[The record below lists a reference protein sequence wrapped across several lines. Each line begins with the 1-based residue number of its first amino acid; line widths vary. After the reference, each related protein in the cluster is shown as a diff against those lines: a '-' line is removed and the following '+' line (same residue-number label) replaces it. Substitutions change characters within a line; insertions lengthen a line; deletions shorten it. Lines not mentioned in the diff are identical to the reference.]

1 MRASARAGEGVQVHP
16 ASLERDLSVP
26 LTSLSAVSTHT
37 ASTDVRARHAQLAT
51 EVADHQ
57 FRYYVLDAPIVSD
70 GQFDTLWRELV
81 EIEERH
87 PELATPDSPT
97 QKVGGKFST
106 EFTAH
111 DHLERMLS
119 LDNAF
124 SPDELRAWA
133 ERVVRDVGE
142 VSYLCELKIDGL
154 AVNLLYEDGVLTRA
168 LTRGD
173 GRTGEDI
180 TLNMRTLDEVPER
193 LTGTAE
199 FPVPRLVEVR
209 GEVYFRLADFEAL
222 NASLVEAGKPPFAN
236 PRNTA
241 AGSLRQKDPR
251 VTASRHLRL
260 ICHGLGKRA
269 GFDPQRQ
276 SEAYAALK
284 AWGLPVSDRTVV
296 LHGVDEVQKHVT
308 YWGEHRH
315 DIEHEID
322 GVVVKVDE
330 VALQRRLGSTSRAPR
345 WAIAYK
351 YPPEEATTRLL
362 DIRVNVGRTGRV
374 TPFAFMEPVTVSGS
388 TVSLATLHNADEV
401 RRKGVLIGD
410 RVVIRKA
417 GDVIPE
423 VLGPVVEARDGTER
437 AFVMPTHCPECGT
450 ALARQK
456 AGDVDLRCPNARSCP
471 AQLRERIFHL
481 AGRGAFDIEVL
492 GYEAAT
498 ALLTSGV
505 VRDEGDVF
513 ALTEDDLLRVEL
525 FRTKAGALSANGR
538 KLLDNLDTAKDRPL
552 WRVLVALSIRHVGP
566 TAAQALAR
574 EFGSLDAIE
583 AAAEQAARDTA
594 AAGVSLTSDG
604 TADDPAIDDGAEQ
617 PGSAEDAVA
626 GAATGEATGAD
637 VRAEG
642 DASRMGPDE
651 HAVADAADAEAERAA
666 ADELAGDGAKGT
678 ETERAAAGELVDGDA
693 AGADAERAAEE
704 VALVAAAKAARDA
717 DRARVKAVAAAL
729 APIASVDGVGPTIA
743 AAVRDWF
750 AVDWHREVVARWRAA
765 GVRMV
770 DEVDA
775 SVPRTLEG
783 LSIVVTGSMEEF
795 SRDEAKEAIMARGGR
810 AAGSVSGR
818 RPSSSRA
825 KRRGRSSTR
834 PASWAY
840 RSSTRRASV
849 SCSTGGPR
857 RLRRWPRWTIDAPE
871 RARAPSQSV
880 VIFVW
885 RGWRLVLSGRG
896 DGPAGG
902 TVCGAAGGAE
912 RIASGGRASGAPGA
926 GPPPGPGRPGRRPA
940 RRHLGARTPPR
951 AGHAGDARTRAR
963 RRRSRGDP
971 HRGAVDGD
979 RRHHR
984 SLDRARPPPTDRG
997 RARLGPA
1004 RPGEARLLLGERAR
1018 AGVGG
1023 DLQRRRL
1030 GRHRRRAGRVD
1041 ER

>member
-1 MRASARAGEGVQVHP
+1 M
-16 ASLERDLSVP
+16 
-26 LTSLSAVSTHT
+26 
-37 ASTDVRARHAQLAT
+37 STDTDPRERHARLAA

-70 GQFDTLWRELV
+70 GQFDALWRELV
-81 EIEERH
+81 ELEEKH
-87 PELATPDSPT
+87 PELSTPDSPT
-97 QKVGGKFST
+97 QKVGSKFST
-106 EFTAH
+106 DFTAH

-124 SPDELRAWA
+124 SPDEMRAWA
-133 ERVVRDVGE
+133 ERVAREVGE

-154 AVNLLYEDGVLTRA
+154 AVNLLYENGLLTRA

-180 TLNMRTLDEVPER
+180 TLNMRTLEEVPER

-199 FPVPRLVEVR
+199 FPVPELVEVR

-251 VTASRHLRL
+251 VTGSRHLRL
-260 ICHGLGKRA
+260 ICHGLGKRI
-269 GFDPQRQ
+269 GFDPRRQ
-276 SEAYAALK
+276 SEAYAALRT
-284 AWGLPVSDRTVV
+284 WGLPVSDRTVV
-296 LHGVDEVQKHVT
+296 RHGVGEVLEHVT

-351 YPPEEATTRLL
+351 YPPEEATTKLL

-423 VLGPVVEARDGTER
+423 VLGPVVDARDGTER

-471 AQLRERIFHL
+471 AQLRERLFHL

-505 VRDEGDVF
+505 LQDEGDVF

-538 KLLDNLDTAKDRPL
+538 KLLDNLDSAKDRPL

-574 EFGSLDAIE
+574 EFGSLDVIE
-583 AAAEQAARDTA
+583 AAAEQAARDTE
-594 AAGVSLTSDG
+594 AAGVALTSDG
-604 TADDPAIDDGAEQ
+604 AADEVDAA
-617 PGSAEDAVA
+617 AEDAGVAAAA
-626 GAATGEATGAD
+626 GADEPAP
-637 VRAEG
+637 AESVT
-642 DASRMGPDE
+642 AVAGPDE
-651 HAVADAADAEAERAA
+651 TAVGDAAAAEAERAA
-666 ADELAGDGAKGT
+666 AEEAEADA
-678 ETERAAAGELVDGDA
+678 RAAAE
-693 AGADAERAAEE
+693 
-704 VALVAAAKAARDA
+704 AKVARDA
-717 DRARVKAVAAAL
+717 ARARTRAVAAAL

-750 AVDWHREVVARWRAA
+750 AVDWHRDVVARWRAA

-770 DEVDA
+770 DEVDT

-783 LSIVVTGSMEEF
+783 LSIVVTGSMEGF
-795 SRDEAKEAIMARGGR
+795 SRDEAKEAIMLRGGR
-810 AAGSVSGR
+810 AAGSVSKKT
-818 RPSSSRA
+818 A
-825 KRRGRSSTR
+825 F
-834 PASWAY
+834 
-840 RSSTRRASV
+840 
-849 SCSTGGPR
+849 
-857 RLRRWPRWTIDAPE
+857 
-871 RARAPSQSV
+871 V
-880 VIFVW
+880 V
-885 RGWRLVLSGRG
+885 
-896 DGPAGG
+896 
-902 TVCGAAGGAE
+902 
-912 RIASGGRASGAPGA
+912 
-926 GPPPGPGRPGRRPA
+926 
-940 RRHLGARTPPR
+940 
-951 AGHAGDARTRAR
+951 AGDAPGSKYDKALELGVPLLDESGFRVLLERGPEAAR
-963 RRRSRGDP
+963 EV
-971 HRGAVDGD
+971 A
-979 RRHHR
+979 
-984 SLDRARPPPTDRG
+984 TI
-997 RARLGPA
+997 
-1004 RPGEARLLLGERAR
+1004 
-1018 AGVGG
+1018 GG
-1023 DLQRRRL
+1023 
-1030 GRHRRRAGRVD
+1030 
-1041 ER
+1041 